1 MSTLNVG
8 TVTTTGKVNLPT
20 YNNSNLPANEQ
31 GLLVYNSDAGTLDVN
46 TGSAWS
52 QALSGSDGSSAAKAA
67 DSAEALKTANP
78 SLSGT
83 GLYWI
88 KINNIPTLCM
98 CEMTINGGGWI
109 LGMNINSSDGHQCF
123 YGNNEF
129 WTSPYKISNKP
140 GLGII
145 PNYEVLGNPVMHLFD
160 RV

>member
-52 QALSGSDGSSAAKAA
+52 QASASADGSSAAKAA
-67 DSAEALKTANP
+67 SSAEALKSANP
-78 SLSGT
+78 SLAGT

-88 KINNIPTLCM
+88 KINTRTRCN
-98 CEMTINGGGWI
+98 
-109 LGMNINSSDGHQCF
+109 F
-123 YGNNEF
+123 
-129 WTSPYKISNKP
+129 
-140 GLGII
+140 
-145 PNYEVLGNPVMHLFD
+145 
-160 RV
+160 